1 VKKITWEVLSEATLE
16 RIDEES
22 LQLLERVGLDVFHD
36 GLRGLLSGRGA
47 QVIDERVRFPRHL
60 VREALS
66 AAPSSL
72 SLFGRDGREL
82 RLSPGNSY
90 FCCYGD
96 ALYVTDFRATAQRPS
111 TKKDVADFARLSDAL
126 SVIDKVNNACHARD
140 MAAPVQ
146 VLHTLEAVLC
156 HTLKPLGFGPQN
168 VAEAEI
174 ACDMMRIATGAPL
187 SQRPSM
193 HSVVSATSPLQLDAD
208 SAAIL
213 MLLAKRRV
221 PLTVASCPMSGATA
235 PFSLLG
241 TLVLQNA
248 ENLALITMVQCVQ
261 EGGPVIMGGAA
272 GPMDPRSGRLAYG
285 APERSLLIA
294 ANNQIQRF
302 YGLPTHAASIA
313 TNNWEPDIQTGV
325 ERMLIVFVRK
335 MMRPNIWGGAGG
347 LCSGKTVSLEQ
358 MVIDEHILHMVDRFM
373 QGVDTSEEMW
383 ATEDIARTGPGG
395 SFMVDPLT
403 LRLMRS
409 GEHLVS
415 PLVNMEEERGASML
429 ERAHQRVLDVLA
441 RHQSPVPE
449 PVVQELHRYVE
460 ERSKQTLGCD

>member
-1 VKKITWEVLSEATLE
+1 VTKIAWEVLGEATLE

-22 LQLLERVGLDVFHD
+22 LRLLERVGLAVFHD
-36 GLRGLLSGRGA
+36 ELRDLLARRGA
-47 QVIDERVRFPRHL
+47 QVIGERVRFPRQL
-60 VREALS
+60 VRAAVA
-66 AAPSSL
+66 AAPMCL

-96 ALYVTDFRATAQRPS
+96 ALYVTDYGATAQRPS
-111 TKKDVADFARLSDAL
+111 TKQDVVDFTRLSDAL
-126 SVIDKVNNACHARD
+126 PVIDKVNNACHARD
-140 MAAPVQ
+140 MAAAVQ
-146 VLHTLEAVLC
+146 ILHTLEAVLC
-156 HTLKPLGFGPQN
+156 NTQKALGFGPQN

-174 ACDMMRIATGAPL
+174 VYDMVSIASGAPL
-187 SQRPSM
+187 AEHPAM
-193 HSVVSATSPLQLDAD
+193 HSVVSTTSPLQVDAD
-208 SAAIL
+208 SARVL
-213 MLLAKRRV
+213 MFMAQRRV

-261 EGGPVIMGGAA
+261 EGAPVIMGGAA

-313 TNNWEPDIQTGV
+313 TNSWQPDVQTGA
-325 ERMLIVFVRK
+325 ERMLIVFVRR
-335 MMRPNIWGGAGG
+335 MLRPNIWGGAGG

-358 MVIDEHILHMVDRFM
+358 MVIDEHIVQMVDRFM
-373 QGVDTSEEMW
+373 RGVDVSEEVW
-383 ATEDIARTGPGG
+383 ATEDIERVGPGG
-395 SFMVDPLT
+395 SFLLEPLT
-403 LRLMRS
+403 LRLMRR
-409 GEHLVS
+409 GEMLVS
-415 PLVNMEEERGASML
+415 PLVNMEEERGASMV
-429 ERAHQRVLDVLA
+429 ERAHQRVLDILA
-441 RHQSPVPE
+441 MHQSPVDE
-449 PVVQELHRYVE
+449 TVVQDLRRYVQ
-460 ERSKQTLGCD
+460 ERSRQVLARD